1 MTKKNAFYKKLG
13 IGLLAISL
21 VGVDLA
27 ATVMQSSASHAEAQS
42 AQVNKKNK

>member
-1 MTKKNAFYKKLG
+1 MTMQKSLYKKLG